1 MSGTRAKGK
10 GKGRVKRQE
19 VQSEDGWTVITHGL
33 ANVHLDNKNQ
43 KKKFSGKKVSGEVP
57 TQTVVGLTAPK
68 LVGEFKNLQ
77 ERWKSTSVAQQIDA
91 LKTKWEVKQ
100 AVCIGIGSFSRDWEH
115 RHRSMWQLVLFLSI
129 ASSSSMPKFAQDPA
143 FTPIDTEF
151 LSLLNITTTETGIEE
166 HINETT
172 FVYSPFVDWFV
183 LLPVF
188 LKGKDPAV
196 YVGNE
201 VLGEY
206 DAYATDGEKA
216 GKLGECNALG
226 KSFLASREC
235 VKLKD
240 FEQHAHAL
248 NGMVVYTK
256 TKSPPTSPT
265 ELPET

>member
-10 GKGRVKRQE
+10 GRGRVKRQE

-43 KKKFSGKKVSGEVP
+43 KKKSTGKKVSGQVP
-57 TQTVVGLTAPK
+57 TQTVAGLTAPK
-68 LVGEFKNLQ
+68 LLSEFEKLR
-77 ERWKSTSVAQQIDA
+77 ERWKDTGVAKQIDG
-91 LKTKWEVKQ
+91 LKTKWEAKQ

-129 ASSSSMPKFAQDPA
+129 ASSSIPKFAQDPA
-143 FTPIDTEF
+143 FTAIDTEF
-151 LSLLNITTTETGIEE
+151 LSLLNITTTETGMEE

-172 FVYSPFVDWFV
+172 FVYSPFVDWYV

-188 LKGKDPAV
+188 LKGRDPAV

-216 GKLGECNALG
+216 GKFGECNALG
-226 KSFLASREC
+226 KTFLASREC

-256 TKSPPTSPT
+256 TKSPSAT
-265 ELPET
+265 EPPET

>member
-1 MSGTRAKGK
+1 MNGTRAKGK
-10 GKGRVKRQE
+10 GRGRVKRQE

-43 KKKFSGKKVSGEVP
+43 KKKSTGKKVSGQVP
-57 TQTVVGLTAPK
+57 TQTVVGLTAQK
-68 LVGEFKNLQ
+68 LLSEFENLQ
-77 ERWKSTSVAQQIDA
+77 ERWKDTRVAKQIDA

-115 RHRSMWQLVLFLSI
+115 RHRSMWQLVLFFSI
-129 ASSSSMPKFAQDPA
+129 ASSSIPKFAQDPA
-143 FTPIDTEF
+143 FTAIDTEF
-151 LSLLNITTTETGIEE
+151 LSLLNITTNETGIEN
-166 HINETT
+166 HITPDS

-188 LKGKDPAV
+188 LKGREPTV

-256 TKSPPTSPT
+256 TKSPSAT
-265 ELPET
+265 EPPET